1 MSDYRVDLNV
11 YNGPLDLLLFLIQR
25 EEMDIYDISISR
37 ITEQYVSYIRLMEEI
52 DPNLAGDYLVMLATL
67 MEIKSRMLLPTPPPA
82 AEEDETDFDPRR
94 ELVRQLLEYKRF
106 KDAAMTLGEQA
117 SEHAQRFSRLP
128 PDAADAEAG
137 EVDIEDAQI
146 WDLMAAF
153 RRLMEQTGRTVARH
167 EVVYDDTPVTL
178 HAQDLLDRLQ
188 REGGSLAFEIIFIG
202 RTRSEMIGLFLA
214 LLECIRQKRVR
225 FEQEKLFGQIIV
237 HLIDATPI
245 TQVSVLGLQTL
256 AAASEEMDDP
266 ADRRDDDDA
275 VALVDNEQ
283 PFNVDEDDEELAKL
297 DDALKAADAV
307 NKDIENDPGRTTS

>member
-1 MSDYRVDLNV
+1 
-11 YNGPLDLLLFLIQR
+11 
-25 EEMDIYDISISR
+25 
-37 ITEQYVSYIRLMEEI
+37 
-52 DPNLAGDYLVMLATL
+52 
-67 MEIKSRMLLPTPPPA
+67 
-82 AEEDETDFDPRR
+82 
-94 ELVRQLLEYKRF
+94 
-106 KDAAMTLGEQA
+106 
-117 SEHAQRFSRLP
+117 LP

-202 RTRSEMIGLFLA
+202 RTRTEMIGLFLA

-225 FEQEKLFGQIIV
+225 FEQEKLFGQIVV

-245 TQVSVLGLQTL
+245 TTVSVLGLQTL
-256 AAASEEMDDP
+256 AAAGEEPDDA
-266 ADRRDDDDA
+266 ADRRDDES
-275 VALVDNEQ
+275 VGLVDDEQ
-283 PFNVDEDDEELAKL
+283 PFNVDDDDEELAKL
-297 DDALKAADAV
+297 DDALNAADAI
-307 NKDIENDPGRTTS
+307 NEDIENDPGRTTA

>member
-25 EEMDIYDISISR
+25 EEMDVYDIPIAR
-37 ITEQYVSYIRLMEEI
+37 ITEQYVSYVRLMEAI

-67 MEIKSRMLLPTPPPA
+67 MEIKSRMLLPTPPPV
-82 AEEDETDFDPRR
+82 EEDDESDFDPRR
-94 ELVRQLLEYKRF
+94 ELVRQLLDYKRF
-106 KDAAMTLGEQA
+106 KDAANSLGERAVMQ
-117 SEHAQRFSRLP
+117 SRRFGPIP
-128 PDAADAEAG
+128 PDAAQHDAS

-153 RRLMEQTGRTVARH
+153 RRLMEQTGRGVARH

-245 TQVSVLGLQTL
+245 TQVSVLGLQKL
-256 AAASEEMDDP
+256 AAAGEALEESDESET
-266 ADRRDDDDA
+266 AA
-275 VALVDNEQ
+275 TGLVDDEI
-283 PFNVDEDDEELAKL
+283 PFDPDEDDEELSKL
-297 DDALKAADAV
+297 DDALNAADAV
-307 NKDIENDPGRTTS
+307 NKDIENDAGRETS